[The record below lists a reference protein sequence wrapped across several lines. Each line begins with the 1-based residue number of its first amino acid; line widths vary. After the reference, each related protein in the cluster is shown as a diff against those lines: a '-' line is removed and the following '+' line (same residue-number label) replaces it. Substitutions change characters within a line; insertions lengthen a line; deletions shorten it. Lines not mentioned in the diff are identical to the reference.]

1 MAFEDHVSS
10 SVVDIRKDN
19 PKSSDSLFVDTNV
32 WYFYASSHSSL
43 SPPYQKRI
51 YPSYINK
58 MSNVKSNI
66 LRCELNL
73 VELSHVLEKELYNI
87 FLAENTLTPDEV
99 PLKDFRH
106 NYPDER
112 DNFVDELCMSWD
124 SIKDISKSCDVLIDE
139 SVSKA
144 IIKETLNSYLDGYD
158 LIYLD
163 LLRKTDRTLSILTDD
178 RDFATVPDITVFT
191 ANNKV
196 IDAAKKKNLLITR

>member
-1 MAFEDHVSS
+1 MAFEDHVLS

-19 PKSSDSLFVDTNV
+19 PKCSDSLFVDTNI
-32 WYFYASSHSSL
+32 WYFYASSYSSL
-43 SPPYQKRI
+43 ADTYQKRI
-51 YPSYINK
+51 YPSYIKK
-58 MSNVKSNI
+58 MYNVKSNI

-73 VELSHVLEKELYNI
+73 VELSNVLEKELYKI
-87 FLAENTLTPDEV
+87 FLEKNDLIYDDLS
-99 PLKDFRH
+99 LKDFRY

-124 SIKDISKSCDVLIDE
+124 SIKDISKSFDVLIDE
-139 SVSKA
+139 SVSKS

-163 LLRKTDRTLSILTDD
+163 SIRKKDQKPSILTDD
-178 RDFATVPDITVFT
+178 RDFSTVPDITVFT

-196 IDAAKKKNLLITR
+196 IDAAKKKNLLVTR